1 MKPSPPT
8 DPEPVATP
16 IKKATVSGEK
26 SLSGIAFVALL
37 IWAIRQL
44 MPTKQPTEQGEPINA
59 GVKLK
64 STRYGRL
71 AATFSAVISGLE
83 QTEVSEL
90 TDLPTEAAN
99 DDSKPA
105 GEMFQGALSVLFTI
119 AEQATTI
126 ISGVDFE
133 FDEKGKA
140 AVIDA
145 ALPVLEKHGDTVT
158 SMFGNYMEEAVLGL
172 AVLSLVYSAK
182 KTMAYQKELLAIEE
196 KKQREQKEKDAA

>member
-1 MKPSPPT
+1 M
-8 DPEPVATP
+8 
-16 IKKATVSGEK
+16 
-26 SLSGIAFVALL
+26 
-37 IWAIRQL
+37 
-44 MPTKQPTEQGEPINA
+44 QGEIENQPDMDDW
-59 GVKLK
+59 GD
-64 STRYGRL
+64 
-71 AATFSAVISGLE
+71 FSAVISGLE

-99 DDSKPA
+99 GDSKPA

-140 AVIDA
+140 A
-145 ALPVLEKHGDTVT
+145 LPVLEKHGDTVT

-172 AVLSLVYSAK
+172 AVLSLVYCAK